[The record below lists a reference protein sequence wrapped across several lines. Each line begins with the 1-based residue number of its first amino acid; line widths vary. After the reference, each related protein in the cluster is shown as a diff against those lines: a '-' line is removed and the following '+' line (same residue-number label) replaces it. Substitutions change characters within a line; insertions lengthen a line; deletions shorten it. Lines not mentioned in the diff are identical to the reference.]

1 MELLLLALIT
11 MTLAGCVVGHRG
23 RFIPAVTPVRFRK

>member
-11 MTLAGCVVGHRG
+11 TTVAGCVADHRG
-23 RFIPAVTPVRFRK
+23 RFIPAVKPIRFRR